1 MRTGLETLKRL
12 YIVRVRV
19 RVCACV
25 WVCVGGCGCGWVWV
39 PVSTSMY
46 TIGLSFTQVG
56 VNVRSVL
63 CSHMVG
69 SECSMSWSVWD
80 TLPLAAV
87 ACP

>member
-1 MRTGLETLKRL
+1 MCAC
-12 YIVRVRV
+12 VCVV
-19 RVCACV
+19 CVVCVCACV
-25 WVCVGGCGCGWVWV
+25 RACVRACV

-69 SECSMSWSVWD
+69 SECSMSWSV
-80 TLPLAAV
+80 
-87 ACP
+87 